1 MLCKLTILTSLV
13 LTNFM
18 QVDSGVESEV
28 SQNKTRSAMA
38 EVKFV
43 APTPSDKV
51 VMSFPATTPYDTGN
65 K

>member
-1 MLCKLTILTSLV
+1 
-13 LTNFM
+13 M

>member
-18 QVDSGVESEV
+18 QVDSDVA
-28 SQNKTRSAMA
+28 SQLTQSKTRSAMT
-38 EVKFV
+38 EVEFV

-51 VMSFPATTPYDTGN
+51 VMSFPAITPYDTGN